1 MIWYLARKYVVLV
14 MLMLMAPLGMSLGKT
29 VVQAFFWSGL
39 AAAPLTYWEFRRRNL
54 WQISNWKASQ
64 TKPSSST
71 PSFTRRRRCAFCRG
85 PI

>member
-14 MLMLMAPLGMSLGKT
+14 MLMLMVPLGMSLRQS
-29 VVQAFFWSGL
+29 VVQAFFWGGL
-39 AAAPLTYWEFRRRNL
+39 AAAPLTYWEFRRRTL

-71 PSFTRRRRCAFCRG
+71 PSFTRRRRCPFCRG